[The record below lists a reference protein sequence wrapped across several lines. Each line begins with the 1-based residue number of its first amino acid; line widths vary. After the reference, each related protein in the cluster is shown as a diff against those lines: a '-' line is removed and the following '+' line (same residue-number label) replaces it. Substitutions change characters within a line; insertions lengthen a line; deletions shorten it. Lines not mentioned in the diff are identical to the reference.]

1 MRDDDNRP
9 PLRGAVHAESQR
21 KTHLQEC
28 LCQDTRGMRRKARRA
43 DKNNESGNR
52 GDEKGSKE
60 RITHRGATTYFG
72 IAEMGRPSKF
82 ASEEAKK
89 SQIG

>member
-1 MRDDDNRP
+1 MR
-9 PLRGAVHAESQR
+9 GGS
-21 KTHLQEC
+21 LQP
-28 LCQDTRGMRRKARRA
+28 TPTASGT
-43 DKNNESGNR
+43 DKNDENGNR
-52 GDEKGSKE
+52 RDEKGSKE

-82 ASEEAKK
+82 ASEEAKN